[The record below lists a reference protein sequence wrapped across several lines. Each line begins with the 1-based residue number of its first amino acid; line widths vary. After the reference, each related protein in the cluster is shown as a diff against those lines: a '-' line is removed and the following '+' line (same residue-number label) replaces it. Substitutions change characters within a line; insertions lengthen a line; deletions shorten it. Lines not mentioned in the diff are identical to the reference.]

1 MAVDTDAVEL
11 VGDEVAENLA
21 RAVVFAAVTAATA
34 AVEIQSPLAPNI
46 PFTLQTMWVMLAGIV
61 LGPVWGGSAF
71 GLYVLAGLAGLP
83 VFNDG
88 GGLNYIFSDSGGYLV
103 GFVVAAALVGLVVHG
118 TGNLR
123 DPTEVPVWRLAAAVA
138 AGTVVTWLAGGLWLV
153 VGGYLG
159 VSAVLSL
166 TATFVPG
173 AALKG
178 AVAIGVVK
186 SEAIVA
192 R

>member
-1 MAVDTDAVEL
+1 MELDTETVEL
-11 VGDEVAENLA
+11 VGDETTENLA

-46 PFTLQTMWVMLAGIV
+46 PFTLQTLWVLLAGIV
-61 LGPVWGGSAF
+61 LGPVWGGTAF
-71 GLYVLAGLAGLP
+71 GLYVLTGLAGLP

-103 GFVVAAALVGLVVHG
+103 GFVAAAALVGLVAHG
-118 TGNLR
+118 TGDLR
-123 DPTEVPVWRLAAAVA
+123 DPTEIPVWRLAVAIAV
-138 AGTVVTWLAGGLWLV
+138 GTVVTWFAGGLWLV

-159 VSAVLSL
+159 VSKTLSL

-173 AALKG
+173 AVLKG
-178 AVAIGVVK
+178 AVAIGIVR
-186 SEAIVA
+186 SEALVA